1 MLYPRFI
8 AVALLAGSMGLGAY
22 AWAQG
27 AGTTAPA
34 GPAAPAATATTPAAD
49 ALPLPAL
56 LDKLTAQGYRDIS
69 EVERKGDRKVEV
81 KAIAPDGRRKEL
93 YVDARTGEILKV
105 END

>member
-27 AGTTAPA
+27 AGTTGPVSPGAPVTGSQA
-34 GPAAPAATATTPAAD
+34 E
-49 ALPLPAL
+49 ALPIPAL
-56 LDKLTAQGYRDIS
+56 LDKLTAQGYRDIR
-69 EVERKGDRKVEV
+69 EVERKGDRKVEI
-81 KAIAPDGRRKEL
+81 KATAPDGRRQEI

-105 END
+105 ENE

>member
-27 AGTTAPA
+27 AGTPAP
-34 GPAAPAATATTPAAD
+34 ATATAPTTAAPAD
-49 ALPLPAL
+49 ALPIPAL

-81 KAIAPDGRRKEL
+81 KAIAPDGRRKEI

>member
-8 AVALLAGSMGLGAY
+8 AVALLAGAVGLGTY

-34 GPAAPAATATTPAAD
+34 SPASPAAATPAE
-49 ALPLPAL
+49 ALPIPAL
-56 LDKLTAQGYRDIS
+56 LDKLTAQGYRDIR

-81 KAIAPDGRRKEL
+81 KATAPDGSRKEI
-93 YVDARTGEILKV
+93 YVDARTGDILKV

>member
-34 GPAAPAATATTPAAD
+34 SPAAPAATATQAAD

>member
-27 AGTTAPA
+27 AGTTAPTA
-34 GPAAPAATATTPAAD
+34 PTAPATTNAPATD

-81 KAIAPDGRRKEL
+81 KATAPDGRRKEL

>member
-27 AGTTAPA
+27 AGTPAP
-34 GPAAPAATATTPAAD
+34 ATATAPTTAAPVD
-49 ALPLPAL
+49 ALPIPAL

-81 KAIAPDGRRKEL
+81 KAIAPDGRRKEI